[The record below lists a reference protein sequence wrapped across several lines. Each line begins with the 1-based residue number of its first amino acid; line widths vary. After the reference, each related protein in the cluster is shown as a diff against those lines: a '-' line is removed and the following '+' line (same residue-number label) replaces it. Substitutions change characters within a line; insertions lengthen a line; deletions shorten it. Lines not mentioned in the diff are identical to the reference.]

1 MTAEETSSLRT
12 AIQDLLCGKA
22 AHLPEEVIPYAWQF
36 LRWESDVPLTDELRQ
51 AIIPMGEAAM
61 DMLGV
66 ASGQFSLDG
75 DVLTLLICHTA
86 FPAKVHRQTV
96 LWLAIHAFEEKLNLA
111 LEQEGTLM
119 VGQEFQDVAEWAD
132 HLAPMVEKTIWWDDV
147 SPIPSVTARKHR
159 MKLQTV
165 LKRRQYTALGG
176 HISRTIHGEAQPGIV
191 CFGFVPLLIESI
203 WSQHPQIG
211 MEQLLAGLN
220 LQEMTRKPQE
230 ALMRWVESLK
240 ELLQA
245 SPATVDAAPIERAMA
260 GILADCSLPYSQANL
275 SHSLGLSPAYF
286 CRLFREK
293 AGMHFSSFLTRAR
306 MEKAQALLASP
317 GEHPLQEVGE
327 ACGYPNKSYFC
338 QVFKKYTGMT
348 PGEFELVKKGAAVVE

>member
-1 MTAEETSSLRT
+1 MTAEETSSMKS

-22 AHLPEEVIPYAWQF
+22 AHLPDGVVPYAWQF
-36 LRWESDVPLTDELRQ
+36 LRWESDVPLTDELRREL
-51 AIIPMGEAAM
+51 IPLGEAAM
-61 DMLGV
+61 AMLG
-66 ASGQFSLDG
+66 AALGQFSQDG
-75 DVLTLLICHTA
+75 DVLTLLICHTT
-86 FPAKVHRQTV
+86 FPAPVHRHAV
-96 LWLAIHAFEEKLNLA
+96 LWLAIHLFEEKLNLN

-119 VGQEFQDVAEWAD
+119 VGEEFQDIEDWQA
-132 HLAPMVEKTIWWDDV
+132 HLAPMKEKTFWWSEV
-147 SPIPSVTARKHR
+147 SPIPTVTARNHR
-159 MKLQTV
+159 MRLQTI
-165 LKRRQYTALGG
+165 LKRRQYNALGG
-176 HISRTIHGEAQPGIV
+176 HISRAIHGEAEPGIL

-203 WSQHPQIG
+203 WTQHAQ
-211 MEQLLAGLN
+211 MSLQQLLSTLN

-230 ALMRWVESLK
+230 TLMRWVESLK
-240 ELLQA
+240 EPLRQ
-245 SPATVDAAPIERAMA
+245 SPANSGSEPIDRAMA

-306 MEKAQALLASP
+306 MEKAQAILSSP
-317 GEHPLQEVGE
+317 GEHVLQEVGE

-348 PGEFELVKKGAAVVE
+348 PGEFEAAKKGVNRPE